1 MYQIFTEKTPPKK
14 TRLTPSVLN
23 LDWINLDIDS
33 PTYNNIYLEK
43 SDNSELLLAKNV
55 PAGSRVMSP

>member
-1 MYQIFTEKTPPKK
+1 MFLIPEKGDFVPNRNFDQK
-14 TRLTPSVLN
+14 L
-23 LDWINLDIDS
+23 IDS

-55 PAGSRVMSP
+55 PADSRVMSP